1 MAARDLPV
9 QTSPVVVARPERAY
23 AAAFSARD
31 AVDLNGARKRS
42 EHKKTGRHAGRELR
56 ALTYKA
62 WKAGISGLLIFEGWD
77 AAGQGRVHP

>member
-1 MAARDLPV
+1 M
-9 QTSPVVVARPERAY
+9 
-23 AAAFSARD
+23 
-31 AVDLNGARKRS
+31 DLNGARKRS